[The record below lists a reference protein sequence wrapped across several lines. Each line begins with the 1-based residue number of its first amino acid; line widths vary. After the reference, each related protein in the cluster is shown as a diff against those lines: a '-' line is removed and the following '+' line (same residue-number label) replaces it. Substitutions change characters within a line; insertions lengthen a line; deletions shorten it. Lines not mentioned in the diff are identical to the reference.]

1 MKPSSSSIT
10 TSTTENSTKSKQ
22 KTLMEDKFFPKPTS
36 KSFRISPSITAPLLI
51 TIMTMMIGHLEYV
64 LVLKTGL
71 IMNGF
76 LLMQSIAG
84 ISVQNPMEKMVE
96 DALLSLNQ
104 VENYGRIVPY
114 GPIKQYLLK
123 EITSPFQLNGNSSW
137 TLIHPNLI
145 N

>member
-1 MKPSSSSIT
+1 
-10 TSTTENSTKSKQ
+10 
-22 KTLMEDKFFPKPTS
+22 
-36 KSFRISPSITAPLLI
+36 
-51 TIMTMMIGHLEYV
+51 MIGHLEYV